1 MMPCYTAQ
9 ELARHPQGSGRL
21 KHHAVL
27 SLKGNL
33 AGSYSIRVND
43 QWRIV
48 FAFENGQAS
57 GVQIADYH

>member
-1 MMPCYTAQ
+1 L
-9 ELARHPQGSGRL
+9 E
-21 KHHAVL
+21 K
-27 SLKGNL
+27 LKGTL
-33 AGSYSIRVND
+33 AGSYSIRIND